1 MNVVEAIWTGDY
13 AFVFCLSALRTPV
26 ACLFTLIFI
35 SNFNS
40 ELRLPGNVTSSDRLF
55 VLLFFI
61 ILFNGVK
68 RFYVNKYYLKLL
80 ERRLKDKLKDIDS
93 WQVILS
99 SLASDAVHSRLRDQ
113 SGHLRVPLPLVAGN
127 LETLQHSINLKS
139 ISTSEEVDDDG
150 SFHSTPQDASSD
162 TQPLAYHDQPTAT
175 EKVILN
181 VFEEIVNATRLLD
194 LRDDNGVAAAEEL
207 EDGDELVQQLKAR
220 NSFWERAQAV
230 KSGTFKIFTAKGV
243 VKLRNKH
250 HASAF
255 AKRLYLH
262 LTKGATKPLT
272 SCLIADTIKKDEN
285 IPPADK
291 KALLDAINL
300 VFKFT
305 YDNSSASATVVNV
318 GVSQAQMIS
327 AVQHVFWTHRHAA
340 TSLSDL
346 QV

>member
-1 MNVVEAIWTGDY
+1 
-13 AFVFCLSALRTPV
+13 
-26 ACLFTLIFI
+26 
-35 SNFNS
+35 
-40 ELRLPGNVTSSDRLF
+40 
-55 VLLFFI
+55 
-61 ILFNGVK
+61 
-68 RFYVNKYYLKLL
+68 
-80 ERRLKDKLKDIDS
+80 
-93 WQVILS
+93 
-99 SLASDAVHSRLRDQ
+99 
-113 SGHLRVPLPLVAGN
+113 
-127 LETLQHSINLKS
+127 
-139 ISTSEEVDDDG
+139 VDDDG